1 MVDPIYL
8 GCLLCRW
15 HTCLFIHYGCDSHR
29 VVCLGNPELCYGGSE
44 QIVGI

>member
-1 MVDPIYL
+1 MVDSIHL

-15 HTCLFIHYGCDSHR
+15 HTCLFVHYGRDSCR
-29 VVCLGNPELCYGGSE
+29 IGCLGDPELCYGSSE